1 MFSLVFDNKETPKID
16 FIFINY
22 DEFNLWFNCF
32 EYIIKNNTQKKRVT
46 NSIGSPAKKINN

>member
-1 MFSLVFDNKETPKID
+1 MFSLVFDNKAIPKVD

-32 EYIIKNNTQKKRVT
+32 EYIIKNNTQYKKHST
-46 NSIGSPAKKINN
+46 KNSKSITRWN